1 MGRRNKR
8 YSKRPR
14 EPIVIVQNTK
24 QPKMAMSRCAFCG
37 RLLDDGD
44 FYWFPD
50 EFGQFV
56 RKCNDERSCM
66 RSRKQAAEDSFRRAI
81 RRNAYHTGSYWMKE
95 DREDGNE

>member
-8 YSKRPR
+8 YRKGPR
-14 EPIVIVQNTK
+14 EPIVIIQK
-24 QPKMAMSRCAFCG
+24 IQEPKKVRSRCAFCG

-56 RKCNDERSCM
+56 RKCNDEAYCRM
-66 RSRKQAAEDSFRRAI
+66 HRKEQAEEAYIEAI
-81 RRNAYHTGSYWMKE
+81 RRNRMLRRK
-95 DREDGNE
+95 